1 MKCWESII
9 RGATSYRK
17 LSQADLAKKREEMM
31 ANAKRRFDEVEAN
44 VRRYR
49 AEDAEEESRVTN
61 QKEESFIK

>member
-1 MKCWESII
+1 
-9 RGATSYRK
+9 
-17 LSQADLAKKREEMM
+17 M

-61 QKEESFIK
+61 QKEESFIKSVHHFSCFN